1 MSLERSDNG
10 QKRAGR
16 GPTEEEIRQAQER
29 KKPGN
34 VFGPTN
40 TFGTSDQPP
49 QF

>member
-1 MSLERSDNG
+1 MAR
-10 QKRAGR
+10 RAR
-16 GPTEEEIRQAQER
+16 VEPTEEEIRQAQER

-49 QF
+49 